1 MSCGVLSL
9 ACCLYIFPN
18 STDGGNWNSVVVVLG
33 CLGPPTI
40 TTLKKS
46 FNYGAKT
53 PSVRV
58 HVQKE
63 KGPSSYPSMFCTAF
77 AAQY

>member
-1 MSCGVLSL
+1 MAVL
-9 ACCLYIFPN
+9 
-18 STDGGNWNSVVVVLG
+18 LG
-33 CLGPPTI
+33 WLGPPTI
-40 TTLKKS
+40 TTQKKS

-63 KGPSSYPSMFCTAF
+63 KGPSSGGTMQHTRPRNLSGIWLLTTQRALQKPRQHATA
-77 AAQY
+77 A

>member
-1 MSCGVLSL
+1 M
-9 ACCLYIFPN
+9 
-18 STDGGNWNSVVVVLG
+18 VVVLG

-40 TTLKKS
+40 TTQKKS

-63 KGPSSYPSMFCTAF
+63 KGPSSYPSMLCTAF